1 MKVMWRTAAGI
12 GLFVIPFAIVY
23 WFLSY
28 EAAGTAML
36 VGIPLS
42 MLGLAAYLLGKSK
55 AAPSLPEDQPDGVA
69 LAEDEVGVF
78 PTASI
83 WPAVLA
89 GGMTLT
95 ALGFAYSPWLA
106 LPGLGVLFFALGG
119 MVLESSRVR

>member
-12 GLFVIPFAIVY
+12 GLFLIPFAILY

-42 MLGLAAYLLGKSK
+42 MLGLAAYLLSQVRGR
-55 AAPSLPEDQPDGVA
+55 PPLPEDRADGELVE
-69 LAEDEVGVF
+69 EDEVGVF

-83 WPAVLA
+83 WPAVLG

>member
-1 MKVMWRTAAGI
+1 VKVMWRTSAGI

-42 MLGLAAYLLGKSK
+42 MLGLGAYLLGKSRQH
-55 AAPSLPEDQPDGVA
+55 PSLPEDQADGVA
-69 LAEDEVGVF
+69 VGEDEVGVF

-119 MVLESSRVR
+119 LVVESSRVR